1 VAANVNPVLRGEKSG
16 VLEFGKGPRMQLKNI
31 DHINL
36 TVADFDAT
44 VAWYG
49 RVFGFELVE
58 EGLQDEIRW
67 GVIRQSE
74 VMLCIYQFAD
84 CRYEDRFAQREM
96 GLHGINH
103 FGLRI
108 IDRKEWEETV
118 AREDLKVLYGGPI
131 DWSHS
136 TSWYVTD
143 PTGYE
148 IEVALWEGNVIC
160 FD

>member
-1 VAANVNPVLRGEKSG
+1 MELR
-16 VLEFGKGPRMQLKNI
+16 NI
-31 DHINL
+31 DHLNL

-58 EGLQDEIRW
+58 EDVQDGTRW
-67 GVIRQSE
+67 GVIRQGD
-74 VMLCIYQFAD
+74 VMLCIYQFAEG
-84 CRYEDRFAQREM
+84 RLVDRFALREK

-108 IDRKEWEETV
+108 TDREAWEETMV
-118 AREDLKVLYGGPI
+118 REDIEVLYDGPI
-131 DWSHS
+131 RWAHS
-136 TSWYVTD
+136 TSWYITD

-148 IEVALWEGNVIC
+148 IEIALWDGDTIA
-160 FD
+160 FG